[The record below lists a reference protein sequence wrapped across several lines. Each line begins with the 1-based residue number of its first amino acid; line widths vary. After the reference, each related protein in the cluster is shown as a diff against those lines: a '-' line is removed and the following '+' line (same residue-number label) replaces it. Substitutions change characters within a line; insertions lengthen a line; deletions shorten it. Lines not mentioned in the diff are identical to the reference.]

1 MQISDEALDEFIA
14 VYKKEFRRDLNR
26 GTALEMAERV
36 LRLYH
41 LISMKLPSE
50 DNEPR

>member
-1 MQISDEALDEFIA
+1 MEISDEALDEFIA
-14 VYKKEFRRDLNR
+14 VYKKEFRCNLKRN
-26 GTALEMAERV
+26 TALEMAERV

-41 LISMKLPSE
+41 LLSMKLPSE